1 MQNVGGNIN
10 RAETRKYN
18 LKNMLNEIEFSTEFA
33 KRLTEKVEGLKIF
46 SINGL
51 EIQTEFE
58 NSNEYKHFLNNC
70 YSEYLREPEN
80 IEEVFE
86 KYLNSSDSLYKP
98 NGMINISDILP
109 VIKDE
114 RFIQS
119 VLEINSNFE
128 KNHIYEKYNSDLY
141 IFYVEDT
148 ETNINYLTQEDFE
161 KLNIEKS
168 ELKKIAI
175 ENLSNSIEIERHGE
189 NGYYMLLADG
199 NYESS
204 MILLDIWNEEN
215 FKVKGE
221 IVVGIPSRDLLIIT
235 GKNDAENIKKLKQTI
250 SEINENGDHL
260 VSEKLFEYR
269 NVKFE
274 SI

>member
-1 MQNVGGNIN
+1 
-10 RAETRKYN
+10 
-18 LKNMLNEIEFSTEFA
+18 MLNEIEFSTEFA

-70 YSEYLREPEN
+70 YSEYLREPES

-86 KYLNSSDSLYKP
+86 KYLNSSSSLYKP
-98 NGMINISDILP
+98 NGNINISDILP

-114 RFIQS
+114 RFLQS
-119 VLEINSNFE
+119 ILEINPNFE
-128 KNHIYEKYNSDLY
+128 KNHTFEKYNSELY

-161 KLNIEKS
+161 KLNVEKS
-168 ELKKIAI
+168 ELRRIAI
-175 ENLSNSIEIERHGE
+175 GNLSNSIEIERHGE
-189 NGYYMLLADG
+189 NGYFMLLADG

-215 FKVKGE
+215 FKVKGK

-235 GKNDAENIKKLKQTI
+235 GKNDKENIKKLKQTI
-250 SEINENGDHL
+250 SEINENGNHL

-269 NVKFE
+269 NGKFE

>member
-1 MQNVGGNIN
+1 
-10 RAETRKYN
+10 
-18 LKNMLNEIEFSTEFA
+18 MLNEIEFSTEFA

-98 NGMINISDILP
+98 NTTVNISDILP

-119 VLEINSNFE
+119 ILEINPNFE
-128 KNHIYEKYNSDLY
+128 KNHTYEKYNSELY

-148 ETNINYLTQEDFE
+148 ETNINYLNQEDFE

-250 SEINENGDHL
+250 NEINENGDHL
-260 VSEKLFEYR
+260 VSEKLFEYK
-269 NVKFE
+269 NGKFE
-274 SI
+274 TI

>member
-1 MQNVGGNIN
+1 
-10 RAETRKYN
+10 
-18 LKNMLNEIEFSTEFA
+18 MLNENEFSTEFA
-33 KRLTEKVEGLKIF
+33 KRLTKKVEGLKIF

-58 NSNEYKHFLNNC
+58 NSNDYKHFLNNC
-70 YSEYLREPEN
+70 YSEYLREPES

-98 NGMINISDILP
+98 NGKINISDILP

-119 VLEINSNFE
+119 ILEINPDFK
-128 KNHIYEKYNSDLY
+128 KNHTYEKYNSELY

-161 KLNIEKS
+161 KLNVEQS
-168 ELKKIAI
+168 ELKRIAI

-189 NGYYMLLADG
+189 NGYFMLLADG

-215 FKVKGE
+215 FEVKGE
-221 IVVGIPSRDLLIIT
+221 IIVGIPSRDLLVIT
-235 GKNDAENIKKLKQTI
+235 GKNDTENIAKLKQTI
-250 SEINENGDHL
+250 KEINKNGDHL
-260 VSEKLFEYR
+260 VSEKLFEYK
-269 NVKFE
+269 NGKFE
-274 SI
+274 TT

>member
-1 MQNVGGNIN
+1 
-10 RAETRKYN
+10 
-18 LKNMLNEIEFSTEFA
+18 MLNENEFSAEFA
-33 KRLTEKVEGLKIF
+33 KRLIEKVEGLKIF

-98 NGMINISDILP
+98 NGTINISDILP
-109 VIKDE
+109 VIKGE
-114 RFIQS
+114 SFIQS
-119 VLEINSNFE
+119 VLEINPNFE
-128 KNHIYEKYNSDLY
+128 KNHTYEKYNSELY

-189 NGYYMLLADG
+189 NCYYMLLADG

-215 FKVKGE
+215 FKVNGDF
-221 IVVGIPSRDLLIIT
+221 VVGIPSRDLLIIT

-250 SEINENGDHL
+250 TEINENGDHL

-269 NVKFE
+269 NGKFE

>member
-1 MQNVGGNIN
+1 
-10 RAETRKYN
+10 
-18 LKNMLNEIEFSTEFA
+18 MLNENEFSTEFA

-70 YSEYLREPEN
+70 YSEYLREPES

-98 NGMINISDILP
+98 NGKINKSDILP

-119 VLEINSNFE
+119 ILEINPDFE
-128 KNHIYEKYNSDLY
+128 KNHTYEKYNSELY

-168 ELKKIAI
+168 ELKKIAV

-189 NGYYMLLADG
+189 NGYFMLLADG

-221 IVVGIPSRDLLIIT
+221 IIVGIPSRDLLIIT
-235 GKNDAENIKKLKQTI
+235 GKNDTENIAKLKQTI
-250 SEINENGDHL
+250 NEINENGDHL
-260 VSEKLFEYR
+260 VSKKMFEYK
-269 NVKFE
+269 NGKFE
-274 SI
+274 TI